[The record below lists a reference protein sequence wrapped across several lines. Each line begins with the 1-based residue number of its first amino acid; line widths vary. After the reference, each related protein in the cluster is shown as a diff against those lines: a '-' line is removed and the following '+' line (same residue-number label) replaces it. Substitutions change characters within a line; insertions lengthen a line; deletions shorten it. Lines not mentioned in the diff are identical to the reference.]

1 MFACVLLGV
10 LAMPTVNRKGLRPP
24 LLLLTAFLGL
34 PLIAQQPGAKQGT
47 DVVWTWSAQCNTN
60 QQLRVAVRLG
70 SKLLYEG
77 LLPICRGNRDAE
89 NGRADF
95 NFSSDRVFGA
105 EYRPQRRASIECDIW
120 QAGGEKDALV
130 LGISLATKKQV
141 MLNTLHIASPDKK
154 TSTELDKGL
163 YITTSPAITR

>member
-1 MFACVLLGV
+1 
-10 LAMPTVNRKGLRPP
+10 MPTVNGKGLQPP
-24 LLLLTAFLGL
+24 LLLLTAFLCL

-47 DVVWTWSAQCNTN
+47 DSVWTWSAQCNTN

-89 NGRADF
+89 NGSADF
-95 NFSSDRVFGA
+95 YFSSDRVFGGQ
-105 EYRPQRRASIECDIW
+105 YRARRRDSIECDIW
-120 QAGGEKDALV
+120 QAGGEKNALV
-130 LGISLATKKQV
+130 LGISLATRKQV

-154 TSTELDKGL
+154 TSTELDNGL
-163 YITTSPAITR
+163 YITTTPVITR

>member
-1 MFACVLLGV
+1 MS
-10 LAMPTVNRKGLRPP
+10 TVNRKGLQPP
-24 LLLLTAFLGL
+24 LLLLTALLGL
-34 PLIAQQPGAKQGT
+34 PLIAQQHGAQQGP
-47 DVVWTWSAQCNTN
+47 DIVWTWSAQCNTN

-89 NGRADF
+89 KGRAEF
-95 NFSSDRVFGA
+95 YFFSDRVFGG
-105 EYRPQRRASIECDIW
+105 EYRARRRDSIEGDIW
-120 QAGGEKDALV
+120 QAGGAKDGLV

-141 MLNTLHIASPDKK
+141 MLNSLHIASPDKK

-163 YITTSPAITR
+163 YITTTPVITR